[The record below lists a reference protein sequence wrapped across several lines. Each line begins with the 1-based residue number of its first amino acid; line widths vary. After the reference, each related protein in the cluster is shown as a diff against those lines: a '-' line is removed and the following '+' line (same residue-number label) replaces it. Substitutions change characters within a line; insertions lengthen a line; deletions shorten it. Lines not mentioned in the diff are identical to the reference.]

1 METAAIV
8 LSIIGTVCICA
19 SSLMKGKDMRLI
31 LLFVFLANVFVGTS
45 YVLTGAQNGMVSC
58 GLGAVTSVINYCF
71 ERKNRSLPM
80 WLVVIY
86 GLAFFVVNI
95 FTFTSFAAIFA
106 LLACLA
112 FVMGVVQKS
121 GKKYRIWTLTNAGFW
136 LIYDIASHSYGPVVT
151 HVFQSVIAIFGMVV
165 HDRKRIGKK

>member
-1 METAAIV
+1 MGTAAVI
-8 LSIIGTVCICA
+8 LSIIGTICICA
-19 SSLMKGKDMRLI
+19 SSLMKGKDMRVI
-31 LLFVFLANVFVGTS
+31 LVFVFLANLFVGLS

-86 GLAFFVVNI
+86 GLAFVVVNI
-95 FTFTSFAAIFA
+95 FTFTSFAAVFA

-112 FVMGVVQKS
+112 FVMGVVQKN
-121 GKKYRIWTLTNAGFW
+121 GKKYRIWTLTNAIFW
-136 LIYDIASHSYGPVVT
+136 LFYDITSHSYGPVIT
-151 HVFQSVIAIFGMVV
+151 HVFQSVIAVFGMIV
-165 HDRKRIGKK
+165 HDRKQA